1 MSFIKKLFFFF
12 FVLFISTLIIDIS
25 IDDTTQAF
33 YIGLA
38 ISIMVAFIAHKLL
51 SKSQGDKSFFKTK
64 NSIPDETIEHHRN
77 LILEQFIAGD
87 LANNF
92 STNIF
97 LKKGEKL
104 IFDIP
109 GIQICE
115 EKTIKVKGSHSGFSL
130 RVMKG
135 VSYRFGDFEA
145 ASEKSVTPIDTG
157 HFIITTKRLIFS
169 GGKKSLDIPLSKIVS
184 AKPVENG
191 ILIDRTAKQN
201 VEYFIGLDN
210 VQLDMTLVPEIQN
223 GDTWKEQKVKFSLDG
238 FDVRKIIQGVIQT
251 L

>member
-1 MSFIKKLFFFF
+1 MKFIKNAFLIFIIFFIGSALIDIFVDNMNVSLFIGLVLAILIVLKPHKKIGNFGSGKKLFR
-12 FVLFISTLIIDIS
+12 
-25 IDDTTQAF
+25 
-33 YIGLA
+33 G
-38 ISIMVAFIAHKLL
+38 
-51 SKSQGDKSFFKTK
+51 
-64 NSIPDETIEHHRN
+64 IPDETIELHRN
-77 LILEQFIAGD
+77 QVIDQFITGD
-87 LANNF
+87 LANHF
-92 STNIF
+92 PTDVF

-115 EKTIKVKGSHSGFSL
+115 EKTIKTKGSHSGFSI
-130 RVMKG
+130 RVMRG

-145 ASEKSVTPIDTG
+145 ASEKRITPLDVG

-169 GGKKSLDIPLSKIVS
+169 GTKKSLDVTLSKIVS

-210 VQLDMTLVPEIQN
+210 VKMDMTLVPEIQN
-223 GDTWKEQKVKFSLDG
+223 GDKWKEQKVKFNLNG
-238 FDVRKIIQGVIQT
+238 FDVRKIIQGVIQQE
-251 L
+251 

>member
-1 MSFIKKLFFFF
+1 MKFIKNVFLIFVIFFVGSAIIDIFIDNMNVSLFIGLVLAILIVLKPQKKFGNFGSGKKLFSG
-12 FVLFISTLIIDIS
+12 IS
-25 IDDTTQAF
+25 
-33 YIGLA
+33 
-38 ISIMVAFIAHKLL
+38 
-51 SKSQGDKSFFKTK
+51 
-64 NSIPDETIEHHRN
+64 DETIELHRN
-77 LILEQFIAGD
+77 QVIDQFISGD
-87 LANNF
+87 LANHF
-92 STNIF
+92 PTDVF

-115 EKTIKVKGSHSGFSL
+115 EKTIKTKGSHSGFSI
-130 RVMKG
+130 RVMRG

-145 ASEKSVTPIDTG
+145 ASEKRVTPLDVG

-169 GGKKSLDIPLSKIVS
+169 GTKKSLDVALSKIVS

-210 VQLDMTLVPEIQN
+210 VKMDMTLVPEIQN
-223 GDTWKEQKVKFSLDG
+223 GDTWKEQKIKFNLNG
-238 FDVRKIIQGVIQT
+238 FDVRKIIQGVIQVE
-251 L
+251 